1 MVFNVQL
8 NSSQSESMGCSN
20 ALTLFTNINKFSIDF
35 CRQSICVVI
44 QKLQKSNSIPLSNMC
59 EATTKIRFCLKLI
72 PSAIS
77 YGGLLWH
84 SNGIVIAL
92 VFKISMFSARVATC
106 CRSNKDSKSHKQLVS
121 QVKYFVAVVYT
132 KK

>member
-44 QKLQKSNSIPLSNMC
+44 QKLQKSNSIPLSNSARA

-106 CRSNKDSKSHKQLVS
+106 CRNNKDSHKQLVS
-121 QVKYFVAVVYT
+121 QVKFT
-132 KK
+132 RLD